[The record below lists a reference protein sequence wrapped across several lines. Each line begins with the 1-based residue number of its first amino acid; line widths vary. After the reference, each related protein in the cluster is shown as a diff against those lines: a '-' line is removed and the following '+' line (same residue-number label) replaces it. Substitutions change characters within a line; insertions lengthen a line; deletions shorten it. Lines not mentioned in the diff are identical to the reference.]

1 MAGLSNQSFTDLDV
15 WKNARKLKIR
25 IWSLVKTFPVDEKF
39 RLTDQLIR
47 SSRCMC
53 SVIAEGHGKFTY
65 KDKINYCMIGRGSLS
80 ETWNHLIGAFD
91 SNYITKEE
99 LSSFKNDI
107 DENAK
112 LLNGY
117 ISFLKSLAA
126 KEKINKVS

>member
-25 IWSLVKTFPVDEKF
+25 IWNQVKTFPVDEKF

-47 SSRCMC
+47 SSRCIC

-65 KDKINYCMIGRGSLS
+65 KDKINYCMIDRGSLS
-80 ETWNHLIGAFD
+80 ETWNHLIDAFD
-91 SNYITKEE
+91 SNYISKDE
-99 LSSFKNDI
+99 LSSFKIDI

-126 KEKINKVS
+126 KEKINKVL

>member
-25 IWSLVKTFPVDEKF
+25 IWNLVKTFPFDEKF

-47 SSRCMC
+47 SSRCIC
-53 SVIAEGHGKFTY
+53 SVIAECHGKFTY

-80 ETWNHLIGAFD
+80 ETWNHLIDALD

-99 LSSFKNDI
+99 LCSFKTDI

-112 LLNGY
+112 VLNGY
-117 ISFLKSLAA
+117 ISYLKSLAA
-126 KEKINKVS
+126 KEKINKVL